1 MGSAKAKTL
10 VARSIQLAI
19 KRLNK
24 TDFRWGDIPSVVPKA
39 DRDEIL
45 DNAAEPYTDVRAP
58 DREREFVRE
67 NMVLE
72 LTADAFLDTDVST
85 DLGRR
90 SRNIAPPRRPT
101 PPSQRSRKRR

>member
-1 MGSAKAKTL
+1 MADVYTEETEMVSAKAKTL

-45 DNAAEPYTDVRAP
+45 DKAAKLYTDVRAP

-67 NMVLE
+67 NMVSE
-72 LTADAFLDTDVST
+72 LTANA
-85 DLGRR
+85 
-90 SRNIAPPRRPT
+90 
-101 PPSQRSRKRR
+101 